1 MKRVILSKGIIKI
14 ESFFNAL
21 TLNKMTSITTTD
33 INEALAAL
41 RTGNCTGLNANDA
54 GWGDTE
60 LFEIIKCIAI
70 GLGSNLVSLELAGN
84 NFSREGAIVL
94 CAMIG
99 PANVA
104 RATNNM
110 QQLKVVNPQ

>member
-1 MKRVILSKGIIKI
+1 MP
-14 ESFFNAL
+14 
-21 TLNKMTSITTTD
+21 SITTTD

-70 GLGSNLVSLELAGN
+70 GLGENLVSLEMGNN
-84 NFSREGAIVL
+84 NFSSEGILVL
-94 CAMIG
+94 YAVIG
-99 PANVA
+99 TANVA
-104 RATNNM
+104 RATNNV

>member
-1 MKRVILSKGIIKI
+1 MP
-14 ESFFNAL
+14 
-21 TLNKMTSITTTD
+21 SITTVD
-33 INEALAAL
+33 INEALTAL
-41 RTGNCTGLNANDA
+41 RAGNCTGLNATDA

-70 GLGSNLVSLELAGN
+70 GLGENLVSLELAGN
-84 NFSREGAIVL
+84 NFSNAGTLVL
-94 CAMIG
+94 CAIIG

-110 QQLKVVNPQ
+110 QQLKVINPQ

>member
-1 MKRVILSKGIIKI
+1 MP
-14 ESFFNAL
+14 
-21 TLNKMTSITTTD
+21 SITTVD

-41 RTGNCTGLNANDA
+41 RTGNCTGLNATDA

-70 GLGSNLVSLELAGN
+70 GLGDNLISLELAGN
-84 NFSREGAIVL
+84 NFSREGALVL
-94 CAMIG
+94 CAIIG

>member
-1 MKRVILSKGIIKI
+1 MPP
-14 ESFFNAL
+14 
-21 TLNKMTSITTTD
+21 ITTLD
-33 INEALAAL
+33 IDEAVAAL

-54 GWGDTE
+54 GWGDVE
-60 LFEIIKCIAI
+60 LFEIIKCMAA
-70 GLGSNLVSLELAGN
+70 GFANNLVSLELAGN
-84 NFSREGAIVL
+84 NFSREGTLVL
-94 CAMIG
+94 CAIIG

>member
-1 MKRVILSKGIIKI
+1 MP
-14 ESFFNAL
+14 
-21 TLNKMTSITTTD
+21 SITTTD
-33 INEALAAL
+33 IDEAVAAL
-41 RTGNCTGLNANDA
+41 RTGNCTGLDATGA

-70 GLGSNLVSLELAGN
+70 GLGGNLVSLKLAGN
-84 NFSREGAIVL
+84 NFSREGTLVL
-94 CAMIG
+94 CAIIG
-99 PANVA
+99 PTNVA